1 MTAKRLRLLLVA
13 VAVGAAGGAVAAVVS
28 SGDAPGGAPPPPRIG
43 RPLAPDATFGEIDPV
58 VPPRI
63 DLRRDDPRGGPA
75 WVVRSFRGVLVTRE
89 RGREVRHS
97 KLIRCVQL
105 GREFGGRFGW
115 IDGDN
120 VFRPVGTVLRGAPN
134 QCRNGG
140 PRDPAGLE
148 VSTLVDGLHSARPSL
163 SETVIW
169 GNLGP
174 AARRLDLVVAGRKQR
189 VPLARGGS
197 FLSFAGPEVGA
208 SIVGALV
215 RDAAGAKRSLP
226 AQYSFGEEGFPIP
239 PAGLPRPL
247 NRPRPGAAMA
257 LDARAPDPGGGL
269 SWGLASVPSQR
280 GGYCVSETGRIIGD
294 RVGRVDFGLGTLQ
307 DLIVV
312 SPNSCPQGLR
322 DITRRRALNVKT
334 EIGDGA
340 LPLAERGPASGRV
353 ARRTLPGY
361 TILSGRARADVT
373 EITIQTPRGVRTAVP
388 TSRGH
393 AFIAVYD
400 GDFPTG
406 TIAVTARLR
415 NGRSLTERFSN
426 AGL

>member
-1 MTAKRLRLLLVA
+1 MTAKRLRLFLVA
-13 VAVGAAGGAVAAVVS
+13 VAFGAAGGAVAAVVS
-28 SGDAPGGAPPPPRIG
+28 SGNDRGGAPPPPRIG
-43 RPLAPDATFGEIDPV
+43 RPLMPDATFGEVDPV
-58 VPPRI
+58 VPPRV
-63 DLRRDDPRGGPA
+63 DLRRDDPRGGPE
-75 WVVRSFRGVLVTRE
+75 WVVRSFRGVLVTRD

-97 KLIRCVQL
+97 KLLRCVQL
-105 GREFGGRFGW
+105 GREVGGRFGW

-120 VFRPVGTVLRGAPN
+120 VFRPVGTLLRGAPN
-134 QCRNGG
+134 QCRDGG

-148 VSTLVDGLHSARPSL
+148 VSTLIDGLHGAQPSL

-174 AARRLDLVVAGRKQR
+174 SARRFDLAVAGRAKR
-189 VPLARGGS
+189 VSLARGGS

-208 SIVGALV
+208 SVVGAV
-215 RDAAGAKRSLP
+215 VGDADGAKRTLR
-226 AQYSFGEEGFPIP
+226 AQYSFGEEEAIFP
-239 PAGLPRPL
+239 GVPRPL
-247 NRPRPGAAMA
+247 NRARPGAAMA

-294 RVGRVDFGLGTLQ
+294 RVGRVDFELGTLQ
-307 DLIVV
+307 DQIVV
-312 SPNSCPQGLR
+312 PPNSCPQGPK

-334 EIGDGA
+334 EIGGGVPS
-340 LPLAERGPASGRV
+340 LVERGPATGRV
-353 ARRTLPGY
+353 ARRTLLGY
-361 TILSGRARADVT
+361 TILSGRARPDVT
-373 EITIQTPRGVRTAVP
+373 EITIQTPRGVRTVVP
-388 TSRGH
+388 TPRGH

-415 NGRSLTERFSN
+415 NGRSLTERIPN
-426 AGL
+426 ASL